1 MKKLT
6 IQDLRN
12 NGWIAFEYVRGSHAY
27 GLNTETSDKDIGG
40 VFILPQ
46 DYLMGLRSNYVEQ
59 VADETND
66 TVFYEFGRWI
76 ELLMKANPTAL
87 ESLFIPKH
95 CIIGPV
101 HPAVQFIMDN
111 RDKFLSKE
119 CFKTLYGYGKSQIGK
134 ARGLNKK
141 IVNPVTER
149 KTVLDF
155 CYVPYGQ
162 GSMNVEKWLSKHGLK
177 QRYCGLVPLPNMHD
191 VYGLYYDFG
200 THIICEYG
208 IDLRSGEDLLALDNI
223 FKKAAT
229 KDSFIQHRLF
239 AQSIDKYCEYESIFE
254 IQPSGYHGI
263 VSENAESNEV
273 RLEAVPKG
281 KSPIIIMTYNQSGY
295 TSHCKDYH
303 EYKEWERKRNPVRY
317 ESNLGQNYDGK
328 NLCHAMRLMRMG
340 KELALGQ
347 GFNVERTYDRQFLL
361 DIKNHKFEYDEII
374 EQVSKEQIDM
384 DEAAKNSTLREQ
396 LDYDEINSILIRARK
411 FIYCNTNHGST
422 MD

>member
-1 MKKLT
+1 MEKLT
-6 IQDLRN
+6 IQDLRDR
-12 NGWIAFEYVRGSHAY
+12 GWIAYEYVRGSHAY

-40 VFILPQ
+40 VFICPPEM
-46 DYLMGLRSNYVEQ
+46 LMGLRSNYIEQ

-76 ELLMKANPTAL
+76 ELLLKANPTAL

-95 CIIGPV
+95 CVIGEV
-101 HPAVQFIMDN
+101 HPMVQHIIDN
-111 RDKFLSKE
+111 REKFLSKE
-119 CFKTLYGYGKSQIGK
+119 CFKTLFGYAKSQIYK

-155 CYVPYGQ
+155 CYVPYKQ
-162 GSMNVEKWLSKHGLK
+162 GSTNVEKWLTWNGLK
-177 QRYCGLVPLPNMHD
+177 QKYCALVPLPNMHNA
-191 VYGLYYDFG
+191 YGLYYDFG

-263 VSENAESNEV
+263 VSENSESNDV
-273 RLEAVPKG
+273 RTESIPKG
-281 KSPIIIMTYNQSGY
+281 KTPIIIMTYNKDGY
-295 TSHCKDYH
+295 TSHCKDYK
-303 EYKEWERKRNPVRY
+303 EYQEWVQKRNPVRY
-317 ESNLGQNYDGK
+317 ESNLGKNYDGK
-328 NLCHAMRLMRMG
+328 NMSHCMRLIRMG

-347 GFNVERTYDRQFLL
+347 GFNVERTHDRDYLL
-361 DIKNHKFEYDEII
+361 LIKNHGVEYEEII
-374 EQVSKEQIDM
+374 AQAVKEQKEM
-384 DEAAKNSTLREQ
+384 DEAAEKSLLPDTLNV
-396 LDYDEINSILIRARK
+396 DEINKLLIEAR
-411 FIYCNTNHGST
+411 T
-422 MD
+422 MFYN